1 MFGLSETDRGVVMK
15 KAVQILLC
23 TGIFFFSA
31 CAKPLTPAETND
43 KYTIVTTIFPEYDW
57 VMNILGDS
65 DRFEVTLLMDNG
77 SDLHSF
83 QPSAADLITLSEA
96 DIFVYVGGESDAWV
110 EDALKGSVNPEMKVI
125 RLLDVLGEDAREEEI
140 KEGMEAEEHEHE
152 EHDEHEAETDEHV
165 WLSLRNTVMFAEVL
179 CTAVSELDP
188 SGKDTYHTNTYS
200 YISELNR
207 LDEEYSDVC
216 SSASRNTILVA
227 DRFPFL
233 YLVKDY
239 DIDYYAAFVGCSAE
253 TEASFATV
261 RFLADKLDE
270 LSLPYVIKIDG
281 SDGKIA
287 ETVIRNSQD
296 QSREILVLDSMQ
308 GVSKRDI
315 EQGTSYLSI
324 MEKNLEVLKTAL
336 GA

>member
-1 MFGLSETDRGVVMK
+1 MRKT
-15 KAVQILLC
+15 VQILLC
-23 TGIFFFSA
+23 AVIFFFSA
-31 CAKPLTPAETND
+31 CAKPQTPTETSG

-83 QPSAADLITLSEA
+83 QPSAADIITLSEA
-96 DIFVYVGGESDAWV
+96 DLFVYVGGESDAWV

-125 RLLDVLGEDAREEEI
+125 RLLDILGEDAREEEI
-140 KEGMEAEEHEHE
+140 KEGMEADGHEHEHE
-152 EHDEHEAETDEHV
+152 DEEHEAETEEHV
-165 WLSLRNTVMFAEVL
+165 WLSLRNAVRFIEVL

-188 SGKDTYHTNTYS
+188 SGKDTYHTNTCS
-200 YISELNR
+200 YLSELNL
-207 LDEEYSDVC
+207 LDEEYSKVC
-216 SSASRNTILVA
+216 GSSARDTILIA

-253 TEASFATV
+253 TEASFETV

-308 GVSKRDI
+308 GVSMRDI

-324 MEKNLEVLKTAL
+324 MEKNLEVLKQAL